1 MKIQKLTIHNIASV
15 EDAVID
21 FESQPLADSDIFLIT
36 GKTGSGKSTILDA
49 ICLALYADT
58 PRLTNCKMGGKVED
72 AGKSDFLTLKD
83 PRQLLRRN
91 EAEAYVTLTFIG
103 KNEISY
109 EATWGV
115 RRANNKVSGK
125 LQSKSWIL
133 KNITRGI
140 TLTKDAEIQD
150 EIKSA
155 IGLDFNQFCRTTL
168 LAQGEFTRFLN
179 SNNNEKAEILEKITG
194 VDIYSQIGKQ
204 IYIITS
210 EKRDE
215 YNTINKQVENIHIL
229 TEEEITVKKDML
241 NTLEEEYKIIKKSTE
256 KESVKLEWL
265 KTDINIKEEEK
276 SSCESL
282 QQAKQSLEDT
292 QFKQKE
298 KLVHEWQETI
308 DARECL
314 AEITKGKTMQQIQ
327 EEKLKALTEEYQKL
341 SGGYKYELT
350 QLAAIKSSIEKIDT
364 YFEEEQENKA
374 IYENAQTIKTL
385 LLNIAN
391 DYEIIEIK
399 SRLIENNRQSLTNNL
414 LPLHQEAIRKVEA
427 AKKEYALKTD
437 ELNTAKK
444 ELEDINLSQL
454 RATHAQVCDLL
465 NKIAIAKERIENLEQ
480 EKKRIE
486 TIKKSIAAQ
495 EFSIQE
501 KKKQSADIDTPLRE
515 ADLIM
520 KERKA
525 TLDKQ
530 KDTVDKFTK
539 TLRSKLTIGDT
550 CPLCQQKIVSE
561 IPHEETLSALVDGF
575 ITAYEEAE
583 KNYNQLREVKLKID
597 AEIKSAIESY
607 NRDKQLLE
615 ADKSVEEATQKV
627 INGCKDCGVEIL
639 NDTTLSAL
647 NNLQETNNTK
657 KIDLE
662 TKISIGEAK
671 EKEVQILQITLN
683 TMRDNVDKLNNKVL
697 ETEHSIAQENT
708 AIEKEEGIVKTKRGE
723 VEEDKAK
730 VQEYLPL
737 IKWGIDWSLQPQEF
751 VVKLNSEYNKY
762 SANQNERER
771 LQLQGNKLENLCDNV
786 KTTQTK
792 IQELIP
798 LLQKYNPTDIVKI
811 DDLNNRTRTLETNI
825 TTALGNL
832 KIAEG
837 MIKESSEELEKYLS
851 SHPSIT
857 KERLIELNTYTSDN
871 INAEADS
878 IKQVRENFVAIEA
891 QYKMLKQQIDIH
903 SAKQPSL
910 TEDDTLELI
919 SQRMD
924 EQEKES
930 VKIVEMKATIA
941 QELKNNDEQNQV
953 LKKLIA
959 EKEAKRIEYEN
970 WSKIDTLL
978 GDATGNKFRQIAQSY
993 ILSNLVHSANN
1004 YMRSLTDRYLLKV
1017 EPGTFV
1023 IMLQDAYQGYLSR
1036 AASTISG
1043 GESFLVSLSLALAL
1057 SDIGTTL
1064 SVDTLF
1070 IDEGFGTLSGDA
1082 LQNVIDTLRTLHI
1095 KAGRHV
1101 GIISHV
1107 EALRECVPVQI
1118 QVIQEGTNSSSKI
1131 KVIPEVN

>member
-1 MKIQKLTIHNIASV
+1 
-15 EDAVID
+15 
-21 FESQPLADSDIFLIT
+21 
-36 GKTGSGKSTILDA
+36 
-49 ICLALYADT
+49 
-58 PRLTNCKMGGKVED
+58 
-72 AGKSDFLTLKD
+72 
-83 PRQLLRRN
+83 
-91 EAEAYVTLTFIG
+91 
-103 KNEISY
+103 
-109 EATWGV
+109 
-115 RRANNKVSGK
+115 
-125 LQSKSWIL
+125 
-133 KNITRGI
+133 
-140 TLTKDAEIQD
+140 
-150 EIKSA
+150 
-155 IGLDFNQFCRTTL
+155 
-168 LAQGEFTRFLN
+168 
-179 SNNNEKAEILEKITG
+179 
-194 VDIYSQIGKQ
+194 
-204 IYIITS
+204 
-210 EKRDE
+210 
-215 YNTINKQVENIHIL
+215 
-229 TEEEITVKKDML
+229 
-241 NTLEEEYKIIKKSTE
+241 
-256 KESVKLEWL
+256 
-265 KTDINIKEEEK
+265 
-276 SSCESL
+276 
-282 QQAKQSLEDT
+282 
-292 QFKQKE
+292 
-298 KLVHEWQETI
+298 
-308 DARECL
+308 
-314 AEITKGKTMQQIQ
+314 
-327 EEKLKALTEEYQKL
+327 
-341 SGGYKYELT
+341 
-350 QLAAIKSSIEKIDT
+350 
-364 YFEEEQENKA
+364 
-374 IYENAQTIKTL
+374 
-385 LLNIAN
+385 
-391 DYEIIEIK
+391 
-399 SRLIENNRQSLTNNL
+399 
-414 LPLHQEAIRKVEA
+414 
-427 AKKEYALKTD
+427 
-437 ELNTAKK
+437 
-444 ELEDINLSQL
+444 
-454 RATHAQVCDLL
+454 
-465 NKIAIAKERIENLEQ
+465 
-480 EKKRIE
+480 
-486 TIKKSIAAQ
+486 
-495 EFSIQE
+495 
-501 KKKQSADIDTPLRE
+501 
-515 ADLIM
+515 
-520 KERKA
+520 
-525 TLDKQ
+525 
-530 KDTVDKFTK
+530 
-539 TLRSKLTIGDT
+539 
-550 CPLCQQKIVSE
+550 
-561 IPHEETLSALVDGF
+561 
-575 ITAYEEAE
+575 
-583 KNYNQLREVKLKID
+583 
-597 AEIKSAIESY
+597 
-607 NRDKQLLE
+607 
-615 ADKSVEEATQKV
+615 
-627 INGCKDCGVEIL
+627 
-639 NDTTLSAL
+639 
-647 NNLQETNNTK
+647 
-657 KIDLE
+657 
-662 TKISIGEAK
+662 
-671 EKEVQILQITLN
+671 
-683 TMRDNVDKLNNKVL
+683 MRDNVDKLNNKVL

-786 KTTQTK
+786 KTTLTK

-851 SHPSIT
+851 SHPTIT

>member
-72 AGKSDFLTLKD
+72 AGKSDSLTLKD

-109 EATWGV
+109 EATWSV

-210 EKRDE
+210 EKRE
-215 YNTINKQVENIHIL
+215 AYNTINKQVDNIHIL
-229 TEEEITVKKDML
+229 TEDEITAKKDLL
-241 NTLEEEYKIIKKSTE
+241 NTLEEEYKIIKKLTE
-256 KESVKLEWL
+256 NESLKLEWL
-265 KTDINIKEEEK
+265 KTDINLKEEER

-282 QQAKQSLEDT
+282 QEAKQLLEEPH
-292 QFKQKE
+292 FKQKE
-298 KLVHEWQETI
+298 KLVQEWQETI
-308 DARECL
+308 DARDSLEKISKAKTIQQTQEEILRTL
-314 AEITKGKTMQQIQ
+314 AEEFQR
-327 EEKLKALTEEYQKL
+327 LL
-341 SGGYKYELT
+341 GGYKYELT
-350 QLAAIKSSIEKIDT
+350 QLTAIKSSIEKIDT
-364 YFEEEQENKA
+364 YFENEQENKT

-385 LLNIAN
+385 LLNIAD
-391 DYEIIEIK
+391 DYAIIEAK
-399 SRLIENNRQSLTNNL
+399 SKIIGNNRKSLTDNL
-414 LPLHQEAIRKVEA
+414 LPLHQEAIRKVEEV
-427 AKKEYALKTD
+427 KKEYALKAE

-444 ELEDINLSQL
+444 ELEDINLPQL
-454 RATHAQVCDLL
+454 RVAYAQVSDLL

-486 TIKKSIAAQ
+486 NLKKRLATQELSI
-495 EFSIQE
+495 IE
-501 KKKQSADIDTPLRE
+501 KKKQSADMDTPLRE

-530 KDTVDKFTK
+530 KDTVDKFAK
-539 TLRSKLTIGDT
+539 TLRSKLTIGDV

-561 IPHEETLSALVDGF
+561 IPHEDTLSALVDGF
-575 ITAYEEAE
+575 IIAYEEAE
-583 KNYNQLREVKLKID
+583 NNYNQLREVKLKID

-627 INGCKDCGVEIL
+627 INGCKDCGVETL
-639 NDTTLSAL
+639 NDTTLSIL

-662 TKISIGEAK
+662 IKISIGETK
-671 EKEVQILQITLN
+671 EKEVQKIQTTLN

-697 ETEHSIAQENT
+697 EAEHRIAQENT
-708 AIEKEEGIVKTKRGE
+708 TIEKEEGIVKIKRGE
-723 VEEDKAK
+723 VEEDKTK

-762 SANQNERER
+762 NTTLNEREE
-771 LQLQGNKLENLCDNV
+771 LQSQSHKLETICGNV
-786 KTTQTK
+786 KTILAK
-792 IQELIP
+792 IQELNP
-798 LLQKYNPTDIVKI
+798 LLQTYNPIDVVKI
-811 DDLNNRTRTLETNI
+811 EDLENDTRALATNI

-857 KERLIELNTYTSDN
+857 KERVIELNTYTSDN
-871 INAEADS
+871 INAETES
-878 IKQVRENFVAIEA
+878 IKKVRENFVAIEA
-891 QYKMLKQQIDIH
+891 QYKMLKQQIETHLKKCPQLSDEETI
-903 SAKQPSL
+903 
-910 TEDDTLELI
+910 ELI
-919 SQRMD
+919 VQRMA
-924 EQEKES
+924 EQESNS
-930 VKIVEMKATIA
+930 VKIVETKVSIE
-941 QELKNNDEQNQV
+941 QELKNNEEQNQE
-953 LKKLIA
+953 LKKLLD

-970 WSKIDTLL
+970 WSKIDNLL
-978 GDATGNKFRQIAQSY
+978 GDAIGNKFRQIAQSY

-1118 QVIQEGTNSSSKI
+1118 QVIQEGTNSSSTI
-1131 KVIPEVN
+1131 KVVS